1 MAYKTVLVHCNDK
14 TRMRRLLGPALDV
27 AARFGA
33 HLVGLSI
40 APPIVVV
47 PAGMPGSPDT
57 IVLDEHCKA
66 YRRDNPE
73 MKAAF
78 EAAAH
83 ARGVETTWR
92 EAETE
97 GVTAADVALRYA
109 RVADLIVAGQTDTD
123 WPGSPHLDIADRLV
137 LESGRPVL
145 IVPNTGPRPSVGTRI
160 AVAWNGGREA
170 ARAAFDALP
179 LLRHAGDVKLV
190 SIGPQPDGEQPAGAA
205 LADLRATLA
214 RHGVACDVIESVQP
228 PHTNAGKALLALSAE
243 QGADLLVMGCYGHS
257 RLREFVFGG
266 ATKHVLGHMTLPV
279 LMSH

>member
-14 TRMRRLLGPALDV
+14 SRMHRLLGPALDV
-27 AARFGA
+27 AGPFGA

-40 APPIVVV
+40 TPPIVVV

-73 MKAAF
+73 MKAAL
-78 EAAAH
+78 EAAAR
-83 ARGVETTWR
+83 ARGLDTAWH
-92 EAETE
+92 EAET
-97 GVTAADVALRYA
+97 GSTTVADVALQHA
-109 RVADLIVAGQTDTD
+109 RAADLVVASQTAPD
-123 WPGSPHLDIADRLV
+123 WLGSPHLDIADRLV

-145 IVPNTGPRPSVGTRI
+145 IVPNAGPQQAIGRKIV
-160 AVAWNGGREA
+160 VAWNGAREA

-179 LLRHAGDVKLV
+179 LLQHASEVRVV
-190 SIGPQPDGEQPAGAA
+190 SISPQADGDRPSGVACAEIC
-205 LADLRATLA
+205 ATLA
-214 RHGVACDVIESVQP
+214 RHGVKCEATEAVERQA
-228 PHTNAGKALLALSAE
+228 NAGKALLTLSADW
-243 QGADLLVMGCYGHS
+243 GADLLVMGCYGHS

-266 ATKHVLGHMTLPV
+266 ATQHVLDHMTIPV